1 MLPLVLLG
9 AVLGALSFNSEKAA
23 IDRQARDWARF
34 SATLVAR
41 EIAANQR
48 SVQMVT
54 QSPAF
59 DAAFDSERF
68 DLLSRRLLADEPSWR
83 VLSVSDAQGTRIM
96 DVPEP
101 IAGQPRGRVVD
112 LESLR
117 RAVEERVPVVGS
129 VVQGPKGR
137 RAFAVRAPVIRECQ
151 VRYVV
156 SAVNLGASTGR

>member
-54 QSPAF
+54 ESPAF

-68 DLLSRRLLADEPSWR
+68 DILGRRLLAGEPSWR
-83 VLSVSDAQGTRIM
+83 VS
-96 DVPEP
+96 
-101 IAGQPRGRVVD
+101 GRPWC
-112 LESLR
+112 SPTAR
-117 RAVEERVPVVGS
+117 SSP
-129 VVQGPKGR
+129 PKR
-137 RAFAVRAPVIRECQ
+137 P
-151 VRYVV
+151 
-156 SAVNLGASTGR
+156 SPN